1 MKVMKL
7 TPMDIN
13 NKEFKRGLRGY
24 NPEEVDEFLDEV
36 IENYE
41 QLYKDNS
48 KLKEKVT
55 LANEQIEH
63 YKKIESTIQNT
74 LLLAQNAADQAKTS
88 AEKEADMVIKNANE
102 TAQRILDKAHNDVL
116 ELNDE
121 YEKMKQE
128 FIKFRAKFRNFMN
141 TQLQTF
147 DDLEKDVLKNY
158 NVVSSEEQ
166 IKNEEIQKEED
177 INNEVRIE
185 LEKDEKAEVVK
196 EQEEEEKE
204 ETIKEKEVN
213 LDDTIDFG
221 INSIG
226 KHDVKDQKDEIDEIK
241 SFFASDDDDK

>member
-1 MKVMKL
+1 MKL

-177 INNEVRIE
+177 INNEVRVE

-196 EQEEEEKE
+196 EQEEK
-204 ETIKEKEVN
+204 
-213 LDDTIDFG
+213 
-221 INSIG
+221 IG
-226 KHDVKDQKDEIDEIK
+226 RAHV
-241 SFFASDDDDK
+241 